1 MLFNSF
7 EFLFAFL
14 PVTLAGYFLALR
26 AEDRRWAHGWLLL
39 ASLFFYGWWNPAN
52 LWIIIVSIGFNFSLG
67 RYGIHGAG
75 QPRRRWYLAAGIAV
89 NLALLGYYKYANFF
103 VDNYN
108 ALGGPSLHLQRVIL
122 PIAISFFTFQQIVFL
137 VEAYRG
143 QAGDY
148 DLLRYALLVTF
159 FPHLIAG
166 PIVHYRE
173 MLTQFTRPG
182 IQRIQAS
189 HVAVGVTIFC
199 MGLFKKVVL
208 ADGIAPAA
216 NAVFKAAASPDISPG
231 FFEAWIGA
239 LAYTFQL
246 YFDFSGYSDMA
257 IGLARIFGIRFPMN
271 FNSPYKAANIIDF
284 WRRWH
289 ITLSRFLRDHL
300 YVPLG
305 GNRKGAVRR
314 QANLLLTMLLG
325 GLWHGAGWTF
335 VIWGGLH
342 GVYLVVNHLWQ
353 GARRRLG
360 FERTTAAGG
369 AAARIL
375 TFGCVIVAW
384 VFFRAESFSTA
395 TEMLRAMFLGDGIS
409 LPRQLAGSLAALGPL
424 AGTVPIRFDGL
435 TPNGLIEAG
444 DAVRWI
450 VVLGAIAWFAP
461 NTQEILARY
470 RPVLGDAGDGRPAAR
485 RTPWLLWR
493 PNHAWSL
500 AVALLAAAALA
511 NMWIGDNAE
520 FLYFQF

>member
-7 EFLFAFL
+7 EFLFVFL
-14 PVTLAGYFLALR
+14 PVTLAVYFLAAR
-26 AEDRRWAHGWLLL
+26 ADDRRWAQGWLLL
-39 ASLFFYGWWNPAN
+39 ASLFFYAWWNPAN
-52 LWIIIVSIGFNFSLG
+52 LWIIIVSICFNYYMG
-67 RYGIHGAG
+67 RHRIHGAG
-75 QPRRRWYLAAGIAV
+75 QPRRRWYLGLGVTV

-108 ALGGPSLHLQRVIL
+108 ALGGPPVHLQHVVL

-173 MLTQFTRPG
+173 MLSQFTRPG
-182 IQRIQAS
+182 VRRVQAS
-189 HVAVGVTIFC
+189 HFAVGVTIFC
-199 MGLFKKVVL
+199 IGLFKKVVL
-208 ADGIAPAA
+208 ADGIAPSA
-216 NAVFKAAASPDISPG
+216 NAVFNAAASPDISPT
-231 FFEAWIGA
+231 FVEAWVGA

-271 FNSPYKAANIIDF
+271 FDSPYKAANIIDF

-300 YVPLG
+300 YIPLG
-305 GNRKGAVRR
+305 GNRKGPVRR
-314 QANLLLTMLLG
+314 QLNLLLTMLLG

-342 GVYLVVNHLWQ
+342 GLYLIVNHLWH
-353 GARRRLG
+353 GARARLG
-360 FERTTAAGG
+360 FERTTVAGR
-369 AAARIL
+369 AAARLL
-375 TFGCVIVAW
+375 TFGCVVVAW
-384 VFFRAESFSTA
+384 VFFRAAGFPAASK
-395 TEMLRAMFLGDGIS
+395 MLNAMFLGDGIS
-409 LPRQLAGSLAALGPL
+409 VPRKLAGSVAALGPVL
-424 AGTVPIRFDGL
+424 GAVRVTFDGF
-435 TPNGLIEAG
+435 TPNGLIELG

-461 NTQEILARY
+461 NTQQLLARY
-470 RPVLGDAGDGRPAAR
+470 RPVLGPAVADRSERRPR
-485 RTPWLLWR
+485 RLAWR
-493 PNHAWSL
+493 PSYAWSIV
-500 AVALLAAAALA
+500 VALLAAAALA

>member
-7 EFLFAFL
+7 EFMFAFL
-14 PVTLAGYFLALR
+14 PVTLAVYFLAAR
-26 AEDRRWAHGWLLL
+26 AADKRWADGWLLL

-52 LWIIIVSIGFNFSLG
+52 LWIIVVSICFNFYLG
-67 RYGIHGAG
+67 RYRIHGAG
-75 QPRRRWYLAAGIAV
+75 QPRRRWYLTFGVAA

-108 ALGGPSLHLQRVIL
+108 ALGGPPIHLQRVIL

-148 DLLRYALLVTF
+148 DLLHYALLVTF

-182 IQRIQAS
+182 VQRLQAS
-189 HVAVGVTIFC
+189 HFAVGVTIFC
-199 MGLFKKVVL
+199 IGLFKKVVL
-208 ADGIAPAA
+208 ADGIAPSA
-216 NAVFKAAASPDISPG
+216 NAVFNAAASPGVSPT
-231 FFEAWIGA
+231 FVEAWIGA

-257 IGLARIFGIRFPMN
+257 IGLARMFGIRFPMN
-271 FNSPYKAANIIDF
+271 FNSPYKAASIIDF

-300 YVPLG
+300 YIPLG
-305 GNRKGAVRR
+305 GNRKGPVRR
-314 QANLLLTMLLG
+314 QANLLVTMLLG

-342 GVYLVVNHLWQ
+342 GVYLIVNHLWQ
-353 GARRRLG
+353 VARHRLG
-360 FERTTAAGG
+360 LERSIVGG
-369 AAARIL
+369 RAAARLL
-375 TFGCVIVAW
+375 TFGCVVVAW
-384 VFFRAESFSTA
+384 VFFRSAGFPA
-395 TEMLRAMFLGDGIS
+395 AAKMLNAMFLGDGIS
-409 LPRQLAGSLAALGPL
+409 LPHKLAGSLATLSPLLG
-424 AGTVPIRFDGL
+424 VIRLEFDGL
-435 TPNGLIEAG
+435 SPTGLVDAG

-450 VVLGAIAWFAP
+450 VVLGAIACFAP
-461 NTQEILARY
+461 NTQELLARY
-470 RPVLGDAGDGRPAAR
+470 RPVLGEAGDIRAAR
-485 RTPWLLWR
+485 RPPWLVWR
-493 PNHAWSL
+493 PSYAWSL
-500 AVALLAAAALA
+500 AVALLAAVALA